1 MRIES
6 ECFLLPKAGNRTDE
20 YEDASHSSTHVHKE
34 TTCCRFAIAD
44 GASESSYAELWAR
57 LLVKGYCLG
66 RWGDRQIHRSVSPLS
81 KAWQKKISGKSLPWY
96 AQEKLSSGA
105 FSTLAGITFRFPMD
119 AESPAF
125 DAIAVGDSCIFHV
138 RGDTMIASFPLS
150 TAGDFERRPVLISS
164 NAVNNVQ
171 LDAFVRRWSGTAE
184 AGDEFWLMTDALA
197 CWLLTR
203 YKEDSGVIGIIQK
216 LAGEHD
222 FNHLVHEERR
232 RPHREGYYYLRNDD
246 VTFIR
251 LKLVKGK

>member
-1 MRIES
+1 
-6 ECFLLPKAGNRTDE
+6 
-20 YEDASHSSTHVHKE
+20 
-34 TTCCRFAIAD
+34 
-44 GASESSYAELWAR
+44 
-57 LLVKGYCLG
+57 
-66 RWGDRQIHRSVSPLS
+66 
-81 KAWQKKISGKSLPWY
+81 
-96 AQEKLSSGA
+96 
-105 FSTLAGITFRFPMD
+105 
-119 AESPAF
+119 
-125 DAIAVGDSCIFHV
+125 
-138 RGDTMIASFPLS
+138 MIASFPLS